1 VDVSIG
7 ARIKAARTAARMT
20 QMDVARGTDLS
31 LQAVG
36 DIERGIV
43 RDPHISSLRQIAYA
57 LDVPVEMLVKE
68 EEAEPALPLDE
79 AQEEEEEEE
88 EESGPPVVHFAK
100 LSDNAY
106 EEVRE
111 NARTL
116 EERSDLRRR
125 VDVEYEQLSRWVRG
139 LREEEEVGAPTGD
152 IDEARELLKRVR
164 KRRDVAVFD
173 VSESVIAFDEKRP
186 PRLSR
191 TAGKTVDEAYEE
203 IQGKAKEGAASRPGE
218 GSREQQPL

>member
-1 VDVSIG
+1 
-7 ARIKAARTAARMT
+7 MT
-20 QMDVARGTDLS
+20 QMDVARRTDLS

-57 LDVPVEMLVKE
+57 LGVPIEMLVKE

-79 AQEEEEEEE
+79 APQEEEE

-139 LREEEEVGAPTGD
+139 LREEEEVGAPSGD
-152 IDEARELLKRVR
+152 IDEARELLERVR
-164 KRRDVAVFD
+164 KRHDVAEFD

>member
-79 AQEEEEEEE
+79 AQEEEE
-88 EESGPPVVHFAK
+88 SGPPVVHFAK

-139 LREEEEVGAPTGD
+139 LREEEEVGAPSGD

>member
-1 VDVSIG
+1 
-7 ARIKAARTAARMT
+7 MT
-20 QMDVARGTDLS
+20 QMDVARRTDLS

-57 LDVPVEMLVKE
+57 LGVPIEMLVKE

-79 AQEEEEEEE
+79 APQE
-88 EESGPPVVHFAK
+88 EESGPPMVHFAK

-125 VDVEYEQLSRWVRG
+125 VDVEYEQLSRWVRV
-139 LREEEEVGAPTGD
+139 LREEEEVGAPSGD
-152 IDEARELLKRVR
+152 IDEARELLERVR
-164 KRRDVAVFD
+164 KRREVAVFD
-173 VSESVIAFDEKRP
+173 VSESAIAFDEKRP

>member
-1 VDVSIG
+1 VNIG
-7 ARIKAARTAARMT
+7 ERVRTGRKALHLS
-20 QMDVARGTDLS
+20 QEEVARRAGVS
-31 LQAVG
+31 LNQVNRL
-36 DIERGIV
+36 ERGEIV
-43 RDPHISSLRQIAYA
+43 DPHFSTLAGLATA
-57 LDVPVEMLVKE
+57 LDMHISELVGEPTAPLTEVPSS
-68 EEAEPALPLDE
+68 A
-79 AQEEEEEEE
+79 
-88 EESGPPVVHFAK
+88 GPPVVHFAK

-116 EERSDLRRR
+116 EERADLQRRI
-125 VDVEYEQLSRWVRG
+125 DFEYEQLSRWVRG
-139 LREEEEVGAPTGD
+139 LQEEEEGAPSAD
-152 IDEARELLKRVR
+152 IEETRELLKLAR

-173 VSESVIAFDEKRP
+173 VAENAIAFDEKRS

-203 IQGKAKEGAASRPGE
+203 IQGNANEDAASRLGE